1 MRSYDD
7 EDEDEGEDGKKKEPT
22 LNELGVEEEES
33 ENVKDD
39 ESLDEENEAPVTKPC
54 SISVLNPKKLLRLIS
69 GSLAHRLFQRV
80 ERRSTSR

>member
-7 EDEDEGEDGKKKEPT
+7 EDEDEDEDGKKGPT